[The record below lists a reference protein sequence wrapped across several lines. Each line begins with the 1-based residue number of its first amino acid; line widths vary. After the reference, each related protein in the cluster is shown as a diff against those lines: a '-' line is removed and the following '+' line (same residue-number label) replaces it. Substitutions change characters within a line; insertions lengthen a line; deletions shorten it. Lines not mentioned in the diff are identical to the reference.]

1 MLFKR
6 ILVSIFASCLLTT
19 TAPSFSAEI
28 APKTDAR
35 PLLRIGYIESS
46 FSPSERKG
54 FQDTFEYLQLR
65 LPQYNIRIQNYLV
78 KDLERGVRNNEFEFF
93 IGASGFYRRVFRRG
107 LKDLATMTTPL
118 APDPNEAVG
127 TVFMVPNESPIKTV
141 ADMRGRR
148 AAANFERGFSGV
160 YVPLGEVAAQGYDPD
175 SFFKEIVAA
184 GSPMKKLLLAVQ
196 DGRADI
202 ALARVCTVEELKQT
216 EPDLVAQFRPIGLKP
231 NEGRFACLR
240 STELYPNWT
249 FVATTMAPWQASRDF
264 TVALLSMP
272 PTKDGVAWGVAS
284 DFLKVDELYKSLK
297 AGPYAYLRIQ
307 SVGDFLQKY
316 WPFIAIFLMAVLGMM
331 WHGRRVSHLVD
342 VRTRELRQS
351 IQKEKDAMQEVQS
364 TKERLSQ
371 FERVSV
377 IGAMS
382 SLLAHEINGPVSA
395 ISNSCNALDRYL
407 QDDEQHSPLIDKTVQ
422 LVLRQCERITS
433 IVTQVRRYARHEELT
448 REPIELSSA
457 LEKIVSVMQMRYRK
471 VKFELRRPPEDVSI
485 CWNPLEF
492 ELCLT
497 NVMKN
502 GAEAC
507 QAQNEAIVRVVLT
520 RHEYT
525 AEIAVSDN
533 GQTDAKTLENASVP
547 LRSGKKSGLGLGLLI
562 VRTLIERA
570 SGNFSIVREAG
581 HTVARIRLPLT
592 ETNNGADAG

>member
-231 NEGRFACLR
+231 NEGRFACL
-240 STELYPNWT
+240 
-249 FVATTMAPWQASRDF
+249 
-264 TVALLSMP
+264 
-272 PTKDGVAWGVAS
+272 G
-284 DFLKVDELYKSLK
+284 
-297 AGPYAYLRIQ
+297 
-307 SVGDFLQKY
+307 
-316 WPFIAIFLMAVLGMM
+316 
-331 WHGRRVSHLVD
+331 
-342 VRTRELRQS
+342 
-351 IQKEKDAMQEVQS
+351 
-364 TKERLSQ
+364 
-371 FERVSV
+371 
-377 IGAMS
+377 
-382 SLLAHEINGPVSA
+382 
-395 ISNSCNALDRYL
+395 
-407 QDDEQHSPLIDKTVQ
+407 
-422 LVLRQCERITS
+422 
-433 IVTQVRRYARHEELT
+433 
-448 REPIELSSA
+448 
-457 LEKIVSVMQMRYRK
+457 
-471 VKFELRRPPEDVSI
+471 
-485 CWNPLEF
+485 
-492 ELCLT
+492 
-497 NVMKN
+497 
-502 GAEAC
+502 
-507 QAQNEAIVRVVLT
+507 
-520 RHEYT
+520 
-525 AEIAVSDN
+525 
-533 GQTDAKTLENASVP
+533 
-547 LRSGKKSGLGLGLLI
+547 
-562 VRTLIERA
+562 
-570 SGNFSIVREAG
+570 
-581 HTVARIRLPLT
+581 
-592 ETNNGADAG
+592 